1 MLHFGERYLPF
12 PVEILSHNPLK
23 PLCLSELQ
31 SERHQAFK
39 LNEN

>member
-12 PVEILSHNPLK
+12 SVEIMSPNSLK
-23 PLCLSELQ
+23 PLRLSELQ